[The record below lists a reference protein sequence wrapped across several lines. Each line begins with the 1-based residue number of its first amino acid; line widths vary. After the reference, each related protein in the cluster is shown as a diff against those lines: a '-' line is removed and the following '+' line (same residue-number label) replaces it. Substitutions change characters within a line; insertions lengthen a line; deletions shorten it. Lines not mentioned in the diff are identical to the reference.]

1 MSRFGN
7 AFKAFIGNQSLNQDF
22 EKPFMTILS
31 NLGFGETTLKKL
43 IKEGYTS
50 NNHVYSV
57 IDRIASDA
65 AAIPLIVEEIN
76 SNGETEI
83 VTEGD
88 FYNFVHN
95 PNEDN
100 NYKSFVYQSI
110 VYQLTTGNT
119 IQYGVKGVQAFNERW
134 NLAPQYI
141 TPKVQNYITGPR
153 ATSYKYNYSGIDYN
167 LKKEEVMHLT
177 KFNPNPASP
186 NAVMGFSPLEAAYRV
201 LVASNEVITAD
212 ASLIKNKGA
221 IGLLTSK
228 SDRALKTE
236 EAKKL
241 DASLK
246 SRIGGGENYGSIKVT
261 TGNVDFVKFA
271 MSPQDLQILESGL
284 FKLRDLCSI
293 YKVSSRMFNDP
304 TGASYNNSK
313 EDNKKYYNSAVLPP
327 LENDLDHFNKFF
339 VPGWNER
346 DGKNYV
352 VRLDISSIEALQE
365 DQAKEMIKS
374 RTRSAIVTNILK
386 GVAENKWSKES
397 AVLQLMDALK
407 MTETEAENIV
417 GETPQPNSQP
427 NEE

>member
-76 SNGETEI
+76 SNGEKEI

-167 LKKEEVMHLT
+167 LEKEEVMHLT
-177 KFNPNPASP
+177 KFNPDPASP
-186 NAVMGFSPLEAAYRV
+186 SAVMGFSPLEAAYRV

-352 VRLDISSIEALQE
+352 VRLDISSVEALQE

>member
-65 AAIPLIVEEIN
+65 AAIPLIIEEIN
-76 SNGETEI
+76 SNGEAEI

-167 LKKEEVMHLT
+167 LEKEEVMHLT
-177 KFNPNPASP
+177 KFNPDPASP
-186 NAVMGFSPLEAAYRV
+186 SAVMGFSPLEAAYRV

-352 VRLDISSIEALQE
+352 VRLDISSVEALQE

>member
-167 LKKEEVMHLT
+167 LEKEEVMHLT
-177 KFNPNPASP
+177 KFNPDPASP
-186 NAVMGFSPLEAAYRV
+186 SAVMGFSPLEAAYRV

-228 SDRALKTE
+228 SDRALKTG

-346 DGKNYV
+346 DGKTYV

>member
-76 SNGETEI
+76 SDGETEI

-167 LKKEEVMHLT
+167 LEKEEVMHLT
-177 KFNPNPASP
+177 KFNPDPASP
-186 NAVMGFSPLEAAYRV
+186 SAVMGFSPLEAAYRV

-228 SDRALKTE
+228 SDRALKKE

-352 VRLDISSIEALQE
+352 VRLDISSVEALQE

>member
-57 IDRIASDA
+57 IDRIAADA

-110 VYQLTTGNT
+110 IYQLTTGNT

-153 ATSYKYNYSGIDYN
+153 ATSYKYNYSGIDYK
-167 LKKEEVMHLT
+167 LEKEEVMHLT
-177 KFNPNPASP
+177 KFNPDPASP
-186 NAVMGFSPLEAAYRV
+186 SAVMGFSPLEAAYRV

-212 ASLIKNKGA
+212 ASLIRNKGA

-228 SDRALKTE
+228 SDRGLKTE

-246 SRIGGGENYGSIKVT
+246 SRIGGGENYGSVKVT

>member
-167 LKKEEVMHLT
+167 LEKEEVMHLT
-177 KFNPNPASP
+177 KFNPDPASP
-186 NAVMGFSPLEAAYRV
+186 SAVMGFSPLEAAYRV

-228 SDRALKTE
+228 SDRALKTG

-346 DGKNYV
+346 DGKTYV

-365 DQAKEMIKS
+365 DQGKEMIKS

>member
-76 SNGETEI
+76 SDGETEI

-167 LKKEEVMHLT
+167 LEKEEVMHLT
-177 KFNPNPASP
+177 KFNPDPASP
-186 NAVMGFSPLEAAYRV
+186 SAVMGFSPLEAAYRV

-346 DGKNYV
+346 DGKTYV

-407 MTETEAENIV
+407 MTEKQAENIV

>member
-76 SNGETEI
+76 SDGETEI

-167 LKKEEVMHLT
+167 LEKEEVMHLT
-177 KFNPNPASP
+177 KFNPDPASP
-186 NAVMGFSPLEAAYRV
+186 SAVMGFSPLEAAYRV

-352 VRLDISSIEALQE
+352 VRLDISSVEALQE

>member
-76 SNGETEI
+76 SDGETEI

-167 LKKEEVMHLT
+167 LEKEEVMHLT
-177 KFNPNPASP
+177 KFNPDPASP
-186 NAVMGFSPLEAAYRV
+186 SAVMGFSPLEAAYRV

-228 SDRALKTE
+228 SDRALKTG

-346 DGKNYV
+346 DGKTYV

-365 DQAKEMIKS
+365 DQGKEMIKS

>member
-167 LKKEEVMHLT
+167 LEKEEVMHLT
-177 KFNPNPASP
+177 KFNPDPASP
-186 NAVMGFSPLEAAYRV
+186 SAVMGFSPLEAAYRV

-228 SDRALKTE
+228 SDRALKKE

-352 VRLDISSIEALQE
+352 VRLDISSVEALQE

>member
-76 SNGETEI
+76 SDGEKEI

-167 LKKEEVMHLT
+167 LEKEEVMHLT
-177 KFNPNPASP
+177 KFNPDPASP
-186 NAVMGFSPLEAAYRV
+186 SAVMGFSPLEAAYRV

>member
-76 SNGETEI
+76 SNGEKEI

-167 LKKEEVMHLT
+167 LEKEEVMHLT
-177 KFNPNPASP
+177 KFNPDPASP
-186 NAVMGFSPLEAAYRV
+186 SAVMGFSPLEAAYRV

-228 SDRALKTE
+228 SDRALKTG

-352 VRLDISSIEALQE
+352 VRLDISSVEALQE